1 MERVWTPQRVLLVE
15 PTTKRATDLR
25 DAARGSFYIEIC
37 GDFTGARQSL
47 MSAPPPLLVTNLR
60 LGAYNGLHLM
70 YLIAANKY
78 PTRTVVYSGHQ
89 DLALIEEA
97 QSIGAFY
104 EPLHRLANALP
115 GYVHASLPKLDRR
128 SPVAGDRRRLF
139 RGGRRSADVAL
150 TT

>member
-15 PTTKRATDLR
+15 PDPTRWPELR
-25 DAARGSFYIEIC
+25 QAGRGGFAIEIC
-37 GDFTGARQSL
+37 GDFTEARHSL
-47 MSAPPPLLVTNLR
+47 MNRPPPLLVTNLR
-60 LGAYNGLHLM
+60 LGAYNGLHLV

-78 PTRTVVYSGHQ
+78 ATRTVVYSSHQ

-104 EPLHRLANALP
+104 EPSHRLVNALP
-115 GYVHASLPKLDRR
+115 GYVHASLPKFDRR
-128 SPVAGDRRRLF
+128 SPSAGDRRRLF
-139 RGGRRSADVAL
+139 RGGRRSADIAL